1 MGSARFNRSGVI
13 KAGFLVIPLGQGVTT
28 CKSQTVKGDA
38 NVLALT
44 EEATTTIEEI
54 LAEPGIPDGSG
65 VRIATAISTMDPT
78 SNAADA
84 TGLQVGLAATPDDND
99 EVIEERGAR
108 VFVED
113 TAAMLLDD
121 KVLDADRSGE
131 QVRFSIANQGEQQ

>member
-1 MGSARFNRSGVI
+1 M
-13 KAGFLVIPLGQGVTT
+13 
-28 CKSQTVKGDA
+28 
-38 NVLALT
+38 LALT

-65 VRIATAISTMDPT
+65 VRIATAMSTTDPAGNT
-78 SNAADA
+78 AEA

-113 TAAMLLDD
+113 NAALLLDD
-121 KVLDADRSGE
+121 KVLDAERSGE
-131 QVRFSIANQGEQQ
+131 QVRFSIANQGQQL

>member
-1 MGSARFNRSGVI
+1 M
-13 KAGFLVIPLGQGVTT
+13 
-28 CKSQTVKGDA
+28 
-38 NVLALT
+38 LALT

-65 VRIATAISTMDPT
+65 VRIATAMPTMDPDGD
-78 SNAADA
+78 AAAA
-84 TGLQVGLAATPDDND
+84 TGLQVGLAATPDAND

-113 TAAMLLDD
+113 TAALLLDD

-131 QVRFSIANQGEQQ
+131 QVRFSIANQGEQ